1 MALNAPHLMAL
12 LNMAPSAFV
21 GGDIGPMP
29 AMRSLKELRKEVERW
44 AGDESLGRLTQQD
57 LDALVA
63 WFNRNFFRLER

>member
-29 AMRSLKELRKEVERW
+29 AMRSLKELRKEVRRQF
-44 AGDESLGRLTQQD
+44 ASLNGQD
-57 LDALVA
+57 QEALVI
-63 WFNRNFFRLER
+63 WFNRNFFRLEK